1 MKDKILN
8 ALMIIILV
16 VLAINIATEEPT
28 TDRYE
33 VVTGNNMLTILVDK
47 QTGETWRN
55 CICGE
60 KSNVPGCWEKM
71 ITINP
76 EEFNKPIGEAK
87 SMKKMMALQKKQAKL
102 QEKMGAQQPPQ
113 QAPQEEKESLRIGG

>member
-1 MKDKILN
+1 MKEKILN
-8 ALMIIILV
+8 ALIII
-16 VLAINIATEEPT
+16 VLIALIVEIAFKEPEN
-28 TDRYE
+28 RYE
-33 VVTGNNMLTILVDK
+33 VVTSNNMLTILVDK

-87 SMKKMMALQKKQAKL
+87 SMKKMMALQKRQAKL
-102 QEKMGAQQPPQ
+102 QEKMNSAAQP
-113 QAPQEEKESLRIGG
+113 APQLPQK